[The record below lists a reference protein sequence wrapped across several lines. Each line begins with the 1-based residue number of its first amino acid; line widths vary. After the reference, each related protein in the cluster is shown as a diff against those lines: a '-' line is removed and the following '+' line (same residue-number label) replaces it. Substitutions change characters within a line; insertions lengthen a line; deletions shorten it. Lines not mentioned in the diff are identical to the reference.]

1 MPTAATTTA
10 GIATAAMG
18 ADETIT
24 DAVAVAVVV
33 AVVAMITEDPLGARV
48 GAVTRAKEVT
58 GRAATTAATG
68 QAEEA
73 MEVVDTV
80 VGTEAPARGAGPGEA
95 QPLLEWRT
103 PLERLR
109 CYFDRVDSGAR
120 CKKLHTF
127 GVPNGTLFCDFF
139 R

>member
-1 MPTAATTTA
+1 M
-10 GIATAAMG
+10 
-18 ADETIT
+18 
-24 DAVAVAVVV
+24 VAVVV

-80 VGTEAPARGAGPGEA
+80 VGAEAPARGAEEKGATATPRVEHTTRVLMELETAAPQRTMVRIPTSLSYGPRGKWF
-95 QPLLEWRT
+95 LLR
-103 PLERLR
+103 
-109 CYFDRVDSGAR
+109 
-120 CKKLHTF
+120 
-127 GVPNGTLFCDFF
+127 
-139 R
+139 